1 MTFLFF
7 LVAFLVLLAGS
18 ATVSYLII
26 CKLDEWE
33 ETLTKQSTDELSA
46 LPTEETP

>member
-7 LVAFLVLLAGS
+7 LLAFLVLLAGS

-33 ETLTKQSTDELSA
+33 ETLVKRSDEELNGEA
-46 LPTEETP
+46 P